1 MPRVGLVTDSTCDL
15 TPEELESLDVTM
27 VPLKVLF
34 GDESFLDWTE
44 LRPTE
49 FYKKL
54 AASPVLPKTSQP
66 SPAEFLAAYK
76 ALADQGCEA
85 IVSIHLTSALSG
97 TYSSAIMA
105 AADSPIPVHVIDTRK
120 CTQAV
125 ALVVKDAV
133 DSRAK
138 GMDAEA
144 IAARA
149 QQVSDEMRLYFV
161 LDTLDY
167 LVKGGRAGKAQGLAA
182 SLLNIKPVLDMN
194 ADGIIEPFKKVKGR
208 SKAFAELAAHVAEE
222 SATRGRMH
230 LALLHACAPEYA
242 QELREALDAA
252 GADYQLDSIGL
263 VGAVIGTYAG
273 PSAVGAAYY
282 PVS

>member
-1 MPRVGLVTDSTCDL
+1 MARVGIVTDSTCDL
-15 TPEELESLDVTM
+15 TPEELASLDVTM

-34 GDESFLDWTE
+34 GDETFLDWTE

-66 SPAEFLAAYK
+66 SPADFSAAYGR
-76 ALADQGCEA
+76 LAQQGCDA
-85 IVSIHLTSALSG
+85 IVSIHLTAPLSG
-97 TYSSAIMA
+97 TFASATMA
-105 AADSPIPVHVIDTRK
+105 AENSPVPVHVIDTRK

-125 ALVVKDAV
+125 GLVVKDAV
-133 DSRAK
+133 AARQS
-138 GMDAEA
+138 GLDAA
-144 IAARA
+144 AMAARA
-149 QQVSDEMRLYFV
+149 TQVSADMRLFFV
-161 LDTLDY
+161 LDTLEY

-182 SLLNIKPVLDMN
+182 SLLNIKPVLQMN

-208 SKAFAELAAHVAEE
+208 SKALAELAAHVAAD
-222 SATRGRMH
+222 SATRGRVQ

-242 QELREALDAA
+242 EELHAALDAA
-252 GADYQLDSIGL
+252 GADYQLDSTGL
-263 VGAVIGTYAG
+263 VGSVIGTYAG
-273 PSAVGAAYY
+273 PSAVGCAYF